1 MSLDVWSETWAQ
13 DSHVIPGAT
22 ELLHVCVCERERE
35 RELELMK
42 LLVEQIPEH
51 FILLLLG
58 FF

>member
-1 MSLDVWSETWAQ
+1 MSDLRL
-13 DSHVIPGAT
+13 
-22 ELLHVCVCERERE
+22 ELRILMSSQVQQNYSMCVCVCERERD
-35 RELELMK
+35 LEVMK